1 MLMSSIFDQQ
11 FVVTHLVSV
20 IPQGGVESAS
30 DSYTVKDQFGNESS
44 WVPAKFHEM
53 AIPVGRITHL
63 EPHHQRIYAERAQL
77 CDRITKL
84 VTFIGKETFLSL
96 HVDEQDRMHRQV
108 DCMMAYRQVLDD
120 RLIALKQKLT
130 E

>member
-20 IPQGGVESAS
+20 IPQGGAELAP
-30 DSYTVKDQFGNESS
+30 DSYTVTDQFGNNSS
-44 WVPAKFHEM
+44 WVASKFHEM
-53 AIPVGRITHL
+53 AIPVGRIAYL
-63 EPHHQRIYAERAQL
+63 EPHHQRIFVERAQL

-84 VTFIGKETFLSL
+84 VAFIGKETFLSL

-108 DCMMAYRQVLDD
+108 DCMMAYRQILDD
-120 RLIALKQKLT
+120 RLIALTQKLT

>member
-11 FVVTHLVSV
+11 FVVTHLVNA
-20 IPQGGVESAS
+20 IPQGDIEQV
-30 DSYTVKDQFGNESS
+30 YTVTDQFGNNSS
-44 WVPAKFHEM
+44 WVASKFHEM
-53 AIPVGRITHL
+53 AIPVGRIAHL
-63 EPHHQRIYAERAQL
+63 EPHHQRLFVERAQL

-84 VTFIGKETFLSL
+84 VAFIGKETFLSL

-108 DCMMAYRQVLDD
+108 DYMMAYRQVLDD
-120 RLIALKQKLT
+120 RLIALTQKLT